1 MATGNPEQDPRIY
14 MAAERTFL
22 AWIRTGVAMMGFGFV
37 IARFG
42 FFLREL
48 ASQRLQNEP
57 NRLGISLPLGI
68 SLVILGTV
76 VIFLSVVRHHR
87 YIEAIDR
94 NEFRRAFGS
103 TFAMLVAGLLC
114 AVGIAMSIY
123 LARL

>member
-1 MATGNPEQDPRIY
+1 MATGSTEQDPRIY

-48 ASQRLQNEP
+48 ASQRLQVEP
-57 NRLGISLPLGI
+57 NRLGVSLPLGI
-68 SLVILGTV
+68 SLVVVGTI
-76 VIFLSVVRHHR
+76 VIFVSVVRHHR

-103 TFAMLVAGLLC
+103 QFAIVVAGLLC
-114 AVGIAMSIY
+114 VVGIAMSVY

>member
-1 MATGNPEQDPRIY
+1 MATGNTEQDPRIY

-48 ASQRLQNEP
+48 ASQRLQEEP
-57 NRLGISLPLGI
+57 TRLGVSLPLGI
-68 SLVILGTV
+68 SLVVVGTI
-76 VIFLSVVRHHR
+76 VISVSVVRHHR

-103 TFAMLVAGLLC
+103 QVAIFIAGLLC
-114 AVGIAMSIY
+114 VVGIAMAIY

>member
-1 MATGNPEQDPRIY
+1 MATGNTEQDPRIY

-48 ASQRLQNEP
+48 ASQRLQEEP
-57 NRLGISLPLGI
+57 TRLGVSLPLGI
-68 SLVILGTV
+68 SLVVVGTI
-76 VIFLSVVRHHR
+76 VISVSVVRHHR

-103 TFAMLVAGLLC
+103 QFAIFIAGLLC
-114 AVGIAMSIY
+114 VVGITMAIY